1 MTADL
6 PVSIGLFL
14 LASVAIVVAAVN
26 LTAAADVIA
35 ARMGLGR
42 LWVGSLLLA
51 GATSLPELATAIAA
65 ALAGLRHAGCGQYVR
80 GQHAQHEQPCHS
92 HRPFRRPSDLPD
104 AGPSAEGGCDIRH
117 CPHGS
122 GYPLH
127 SAQDGRY
134 VDGRE
139 PGGRGY
145 THRIPCAVRRCAQV
159 QPGHR
164 GARGGGTGPL
174 AAVGP
179 GLCSQPARRPFLWPD
194 RYWPS
199 PPSASPT

>member
-14 LASVAIVVAAVN
+14 LASVAIVGGSREPDGRRRRHRSQN
-26 LTAAADVIA
+26 
-35 ARMGLGR
+35 GLGASLGWITASGR
-42 LWVGSLLLA
+42 GHVPAGVGDRHSR
-51 GATSLPELATAIAA
+51 GPSR
-65 ALAGLRHAGCGQYVR
+65 LRHAGCRQYVR
-80 GQHAQHEQPCHS
+80 GQHAQHEQPCNS

-104 AGPSAEGGCDIRH
+104 AGPSAEGGCDFSH

-139 PGGRGY
+139 PGGRGH
-145 THRIPCAVRRCAQV
+145 TRRIPCAVRRCAQV
-159 QPGHR
+159 QPGYR
-164 GARGGGTGPL
+164 GARGGGAGPF
-174 AAVGP
+174 AAVG
-179 GLCSQPARRPFLWPD
+179 LDCVSQPARRPFLWPA
-194 RYWPS
+194 RFWPS